1 MTYPEPSSE
10 HTPGCL
16 VIGATGAIGGA
27 VAQHLRNAGTRVTAT
42 GRTVPNVAADDPA
55 AYRGVELDVR
65 DPEAIAR
72 TVDEAA
78 AWMGGLDALVYCPG
92 VAHVGPLE
100 DLAPGQWDEIFEVNV
115 RGFGL
120 AVAAALPHWRAGK
133 GGVAVAIS
141 SQAGQRGQSLIS
153 AYSASKA
160 ALDGMVR
167 ALAVE
172 LAPTVRVNAVAPG
185 IVASD
190 MIADDFRRQADRE
203 SCSEDEIEARTLRRI
218 PVGRFQT
225 RESIAAVVAMLVT
238 GEAAADITGQTLV
251 VDGGMTA

>member
-1 MTYPEPSSE
+1 MTSPDPASQR
-10 HTPGCL
+10 TPRCL

-27 VAQHLRNAGTRVTAT
+27 VAQHLCATGARVTAT
-42 GRTVPNVAADDPA
+42 GRTVPTIAAADAA
-55 AYRGVELDVR
+55 AYHGVELDVR
-65 DPEAIAR
+65 DPEAITR
-72 TVDEAA
+72 TVAEAA

-92 VAHVGPLE
+92 VAHVGALE
-100 DLAPGQWDEIFEVNV
+100 DLAPSQWDEIFEVNV

-120 AVAAALPHWRAGK
+120 AIAAALPHWRAGK

-141 SQAGQRGQSLIS
+141 SQAGQRGQSLIG

-172 LAPTVRVNAVAPG
+172 LGPTVRVNAVAPG

-190 MIADDFRRQADRE
+190 MIAEDFRRQADRE
-203 SCSEDEIEARTLRRI
+203 SCSESEIEARTLRRI
-218 PVGRFQT
+218 PAGRFQE
-225 RESIAAVVAMLVT
+225 RKSIAAVVGMLVN
-238 GEAAADITGQTLV
+238 GPAAADITGQIFA
-251 VDGGMTA
+251 VDGGMTS